1 MSLSTLDHCSIR
13 TTQLPETR
21 DFYVDIL
28 GLVDGARPDFDFPG
42 HWLYLDEKPVVH
54 LIGIDPD
61 SPEGLED
68 YLGGTVDP
76 AALES
81 AGSNAFDHVA
91 FRATDPAILRQ
102 HLDDNGYAYR
112 ERMVPDLELFQIFVE
127 DPNGVT
133 VEINYFADEQK
144 TA

>member
-13 TTQLPETR
+13 TTKLPETR

-28 GLVDGARPDFDFPG
+28 GMVDGARPDFDFPG
-42 HWLYLDEKPVVH
+42 HWLYLGEKPVVH
-54 LIGIDPD
+54 LIGIDTD
-61 SPEGLED
+61 SPEGLAD

-76 AALES
+76 DALETP
-81 AGSNAFDHVA
+81 GPTAFDHVA
-91 FRATDPAILRQ
+91 FRATDPAILRKC
-102 HLDDNGYAYR
+102 LDDNGYTYR

-133 VEINYFADEQK
+133 VEINYFADDQK
-144 TA
+144 AA

>member
-13 TTQLPETR
+13 TAKLPETR

-28 GLVDGARPDFDFPG
+28 GMVDGPRPDFDFPG
-42 HWLYLDEKPVVH
+42 HWLYIGDRPVVH
-54 LIGIDPD
+54 LIGIDTESPD
-61 SPEGLED
+61 GLTD

-76 AALES
+76 SSLES
-81 AGSNAFDHVA
+81 AGTNAFDHVA
-91 FRATDPAILRQ
+91 FRAKDPSVLTKR
-102 HLDDNGYAYR
+102 LDDNGYSYR

-133 VEINYFADEQK
+133 VELNYFAEDQK
-144 TA
+144 AA